1 MAFRTKQAMKPIK
14 YFLNTILLVAL
25 LTAFGQVRAQQQ
37 YLVVKTTGKK
47 LVPGTTGVYYAL
59 PKTVFKIHLI
69 LEQINKIPGPFAQ
82 YTQKYLGTDNYI
94 KRNQTYYKLIGV
106 KVEPVTMADPSQ
118 VYFIEFP
125 KQRSSKNP
133 RVSDFQMSSQ
143 GVLMG
148 YGMKIVSKKAEKSGK
163 ESSQILVYSNN
174 GGQGTFNMAANYTR
188 AQKLDTLVR
197 KVTIDTV
204 TIKRFKFRTSWVDL
218 SEEDQANDAA
228 QQIHKIRVQRYNLLT
243 GYQEVNYG
251 AGIKYM
257 DVQLKKL
264 EDEYLALFLG
274 KETRTTA
281 VRNYIFDPE
290 KGHLSKILLEFTGEN
305 GDMESVN
312 FSVEEM
318 NHMKNI
324 ASVSVATPDKLFYRI
339 PVKAQVN
346 VMLGNN
352 AFYSDIFT
360 VPQLGVVS
368 TATMSDSHIQLN
380 PKTGALI
387 RIIAQ

>member
-1 MAFRTKQAMKPIK
+1 MKPIK
-14 YFLNTILLVAL
+14 YFLNTILFVAL

-37 YLVVKTTGKK
+37 YMVVKTSGKK
-47 LVPGTTGVYYAL
+47 LVPGATGVYYAL
-59 PKTVFKIHLI
+59 PKTVFKIHLV
-69 LEQINKIPGPFAQ
+69 LEQINRISGPFAQ
-82 YTQKYLGTDNYI
+82 YTQKYLGTNDYI
-94 KRNQTYYKLIGV
+94 KRNQTYYKLIGA
-106 KVEPVTMADPSQ
+106 KVEPVTMADPSE
-118 VYFIEFP
+118 VYYIEFP

-148 YGMKIVSKKAEKSGK
+148 YGMKIESKKAEKSEN

-174 GGQGTFNMAANYTR
+174 GGHGTFNMAANYSR
-188 AQKLDTLVR
+188 AKKLDTLVR
-197 KVTIDTV
+197 KITVDTV

-228 QQIHKIRVQRYNLLT
+228 QQIHKIRVQRFNLLT

-274 KETRTTA
+274 KETRTTV
-281 VRNYIFDPE
+281 VRNYIYDPE

-305 GDMESVN
+305 GNMQSVS
-312 FSVEEM
+312 FFVSEM

-324 ASVSVATPDKLFYRI
+324 AGVSMATPDKLFYRI
-339 PVKAQVN
+339 PVKAKVSI
-346 VMLGNN
+346 MLGNN

-360 VPQLGVVS
+360 VPQLGVV
-368 TATMSDSHIQLN
+368 TTTTMSNSHIQFN
-380 PKTGALI
+380 PKTGALV

>member
-1 MAFRTKQAMKPIK
+1 MVFDQNETMKPLK
-14 YFLNTILLVAL
+14 YFLNTVLFVAL

-37 YLVVKTTGKK
+37 YMVVKASGKK
-47 LVPGTTGVYYAL
+47 LLPGTTGVYYSL
-59 PKTVFKIHLI
+59 PKTVFKVHLVF
-69 LEQINKIPGPFAQ
+69 EQVNKIPGPFAQ
-82 YTQKYLGTDNYI
+82 YTQKYLGTSNYI
-94 KRNQTYYKLIGV
+94 KRDQTYYKLIGAH
-106 KVEPVTMADPSQ
+106 VEPVTMGDPLQ
-118 VYFIEFP
+118 VYYIEFP

-133 RVSDFQMSSQ
+133 RVSDFQLSSQ
-143 GVLMG
+143 GELIG
-148 YGMKIVSKKAEKSGK
+148 YGMKVENKKEERSGQ

-174 GGQGTFNMAANYTR
+174 GGKGTFDMAADYSR
-188 AQKLDTLVR
+188 AKKMDTLVR
-197 KVTIDTV
+197 KITIDTV

-228 QQIHKIRVQRYNLLT
+228 QQIHKIRVQRFNLLT

-257 DVQLKKL
+257 DEQLKKL

-274 KETRTTA
+274 KETRTTV

-290 KGHLSKILLEFTGEN
+290 KGHLSKILLEFISKN
-305 GDMESVN
+305 GNTESVTLDIHA
-312 FSVEEM
+312 M
-318 NHMKNI
+318 NQMKNI
-324 ASVSVATPDKLFYRI
+324 AGVSVATPDKLFYRV
-339 PVKAQVN
+339 PVKAEVN
-346 VMLGNN
+346 VMVGGN

-368 TATMSDSHIQLN
+368 TATMSNSHIQLDL
-380 PKTGALI
+380 KTGALV